1 MFGHFSPHLILN
13 CDTIFGSTIFC
24 LKEEFMPYENI
35 KSVDPKVYGAIMQ
48 ELSRQ
53 QTKLEL
59 IASENFVSQAVLDA
73 VGSVLTNKY
82 AEGYPGRRYYGGC
95 EYVDVVEHLAIVRL
109 KELFG
114 AEHANVQPHSGASAN
129 LAVYFAMLNPGDT
142 ILGLDLSHGGHL
154 THGMKI
160 NISGKY
166 FHAEAYQVMPDTEQ
180 VDYENIR
187 QRALEVKPKMIVAG
201 ASAYPRKLDFA
212 KFREIA
218 DEVGALLF
226 VDMAHIAGL
235 VAAGLHMNP
244 VPYADF
250 VTSTT
255 HKTLR
260 GPRGGIILCKEK
272 YRRKID
278 SAVFPGIQ
286 GGPLMHIIA
295 AKAVAFKEALEP
307 SFKEYQK
314 NVVKNAKALGEALV
328 DNGLKLVSGGTD
340 THLLLVNLQGTGVT
354 GAMLQERLDEV
365 NITSNKN
372 TVPFETE
379 SPMVT
384 SGLRLGTPA
393 VTTRGMGV
401 EEMREI
407 GTLIAMAVHD
417 FDESQDEIR
426 ERVAALCDRFPLYD
440 DLK

>member
-1 MFGHFSPHLILN
+1 
-13 CDTIFGSTIFC
+13 
-24 LKEEFMPYENI
+24 MPYENI
-35 KSVDPKVYGAIMQ
+35 KSVDPKIYEAIMD
-48 ELSRQ
+48 ELDRQ
-53 QTKLEL
+53 RSKLEL

-73 VGSVLTNKY
+73 MGSVLTNKY

-95 EYVDVVEHLAIVRL
+95 EYVDVAEQLAIDRL

-166 FHAEAYQVMPDTEQ
+166 FKAEAYQVMPDTEQ

-218 DEVGALLF
+218 DEVGAYLF

-235 VAAGLHMNP
+235 IAAGLHMNP

-278 SAVFPGIQ
+278 SAVFPGLQ
-286 GGPLMHIIA
+286 GGPLMHVIA
-295 AKAVAFKEALEP
+295 SKAVAFKEALSPE
-307 SFKEYQK
+307 FKEYQK
-314 NVVKNAKALGEALV
+314 SVVANAKALGEALV
-328 DNGLKLVSGGTD
+328 ENGLKLVSGGTD

-372 TVPFETE
+372 TVPFEME
-379 SPMVT
+379 SAMVT

-407 GTLIAMAVHD
+407 GELIGLAVHD
-417 FDESQDEIR
+417 FDAKQDEIR

>member
-1 MFGHFSPHLILN
+1 
-13 CDTIFGSTIFC
+13 
-24 LKEEFMPYENI
+24 MPYEHV
-35 KSVDPKVYGAIMQ
+35 KKVDPDVYEALMK
-48 ELSRQ
+48 ELHRQ

-59 IASENFVSQAVLDA
+59 IASENFVSEAVMEA
-73 VGSVLTNKY
+73 MGSIMTNKY
-82 AEGYPGRRYYGGC
+82 AEGYPGRRYYVGC
-95 EYVDVVEHLAIVRL
+95 EFVDIAEQLAIDRV

-129 LAVYFAMLNPGDT
+129 LAVYFAMLKPGDT

-166 FHAEAYQVMPDTEQ
+166 FHAEAYQVDPETEQ
-180 VDYENIR
+180 IDYVKLREK
-187 QRALEVKPKMIVAG
+187 ALAIKPKMIVCG
-201 ASAYPRKLDFA
+201 ASAYPRAIDYK
-212 KFREIA
+212 KFREIC
-218 DEVGALLF
+218 DEVGCLLF

-260 GPRGGIILCKEK
+260 GPRGGIILCKEQYAK
-272 YRRKID
+272 KIN
-278 SAVFPGIQ
+278 SAVFPGTQ

-295 AKAVAFKEALEP
+295 AKAVSFKEALQPE
-307 SFKEYQK
+307 FKAYQQQI
-314 NVVKNAKALGEALV
+314 VKNAKAMADALLEHGV
-328 DNGLKLVSGGTD
+328 NLVSGGTD
-340 THLLLVNLQGTGVT
+340 THLLLINLKGTGVT
-354 GAMLQERLDEV
+354 GKELQERLDSV

-379 SPMVT
+379 SAMVT
-384 SGLRLGTPA
+384 SGLRVGTPA
-393 VTTRGMGV
+393 VTTRGMGE

-407 GTLIAMAVHD
+407 AALIAKAIFD
-417 FDESQDEIR
+417 FEGNEQEIID
-426 ERVAALCDRFPLYD
+426 RVAVLCDKFPLYEN
-440 DLK
+440 LGK

>member
-1 MFGHFSPHLILN
+1 
-13 CDTIFGSTIFC
+13 
-24 LKEEFMPYENI
+24 MPYERI
-35 KSVDPKVYGAIMQ
+35 KSVDPKIYESIMQ
-48 ELSRQ
+48 ELDRQ
-53 QTKLEL
+53 RTKLEL

-73 VGSVLTNKY
+73 MGSVLTNKY

-95 EYVDVVEHLAIVRL
+95 EYVDVVEQLAIDRL

-129 LAVYFAMLNPGDT
+129 LAVYFAVLKPGDT

-166 FHAEAYQVMPDTEQ
+166 FNAEAYQVRPDTEQ

-218 DEVGALLF
+218 DEVGAYLF

-235 VAAGLHMNP
+235 IAAGLHMNP

-272 YRRKID
+272 YRKKID
-278 SAVFPGIQ
+278 SAVFPGLQ
-286 GGPLMHIIA
+286 GGPLMHVIA
-295 AKAVAFKEALEP
+295 SKAVAFKEALQPE
-307 SFKEYQK
+307 FKEYQK
-314 NVVKNAKALGEALV
+314 RVVANAKALGESLV
-328 DNGLKLVSGGTD
+328 DNGINLVTGGTD

-407 GTLIAMAVHD
+407 GELIALAVHD
-417 FDESQDEIR
+417 FDAKQDEIR

>member
-1 MFGHFSPHLILN
+1 
-13 CDTIFGSTIFC
+13 
-24 LKEEFMPYENI
+24 MPYENI
-35 KSVDPKVYGAIMQ
+35 KSVDPKIYEAIMD
-48 ELSRQ
+48 ELDRQ
-53 QTKLEL
+53 RSKLEL

-73 VGSVLTNKY
+73 MGSVLTNKY

-95 EYVDVVEHLAIVRL
+95 EYVDVAEQLAIDRL

-166 FHAEAYQVMPDTEQ
+166 FKAEAYQVMPDTEQ

-218 DEVGALLF
+218 DEVGAYLF

-235 VAAGLHMNP
+235 IAAGLHMNP

-278 SAVFPGIQ
+278 SAVFPGLQ
-286 GGPLMHIIA
+286 GGPLMHVIA
-295 AKAVAFKEALEP
+295 SKAVAFKEALSPE
-307 SFKEYQK
+307 FKEYQK
-314 NVVKNAKALGEALV
+314 SVVANAKALGEALV
-328 DNGLKLVSGGTD
+328 ENGLKLVSGGTD

-379 SPMVT
+379 SAMVT

-407 GTLIAMAVHD
+407 GELIGLAVHD
-417 FDESQDEIR
+417 FDAKQDEIR

>member
-1 MFGHFSPHLILN
+1 MSV
-13 CDTIFGSTIFC
+13 DTKNY
-24 LKEEFMPYENI
+24 LKEVFMPYERI
-35 KSVDPKVYGAIMQ
+35 KSVDPKIYESIMQ
-48 ELSRQ
+48 ELDRQ
-53 QTKLEL
+53 RTKLEL

-73 VGSVLTNKY
+73 MGSVLTNKY

-95 EYVDVVEHLAIVRL
+95 EYVDVVEQLAIDRL

-129 LAVYFAMLNPGDT
+129 LAVYFAVLKPGDT

-166 FHAEAYQVMPDTEQ
+166 FNAEAYQVRPDTEQ

-218 DEVGALLF
+218 DEVGAYLF

-235 VAAGLHMNP
+235 IAAGLHMNP

-272 YRRKID
+272 YRKKID
-278 SAVFPGIQ
+278 SAVFPGLQ
-286 GGPLMHIIA
+286 GGPLMHVIA
-295 AKAVAFKEALEP
+295 SKAVAFKEALQPE
-307 SFKEYQK
+307 FKEYQK
-314 NVVKNAKALGEALV
+314 RVVANAKALGESLV
-328 DNGLKLVSGGTD
+328 DNGINLVTGGTD

-407 GTLIAMAVHD
+407 GELIALAVHD
-417 FDESQDEIR
+417 FDAKQDEIR

>member
-1 MFGHFSPHLILN
+1 
-13 CDTIFGSTIFC
+13 
-24 LKEEFMPYENI
+24 MPYENI
-35 KSVDPKVYGAIMQ
+35 KGVDPEVYEAIMG
-48 ELSRQ
+48 ELDRQ
-53 QTKLEL
+53 RTKLEL

-73 VGSVLTNKY
+73 MGSVLTNKY
-82 AEGYPGRRYYGGC
+82 AEGYPARRYYGGC
-95 EYVDVVEHLAIVRL
+95 EYVDVVEQLAIDRL

-129 LAVYFAMLNPGDT
+129 LAVYFATLKPGDT

-154 THGMKI
+154 THGMRI

-166 FHAEAYQVMPDTEQ
+166 FHAEAYQVRPDTEQ

-201 ASAYPRKLDFA
+201 ASAYPRKLDFS
-212 KFREIA
+212 KFHEIA
-218 DEVGALLF
+218 EEVGAYLL

-272 YRRKID
+272 HRRKID
-278 SAVFPGIQ
+278 SAVFPGLQ
-286 GGPLMHIIA
+286 GGPLMHVIA
-295 AKAVAFKEALEP
+295 SKAVAFKEALQPE
-307 SFKEYQK
+307 FKEYQK
-314 NVVKNAKALGEALV
+314 KVVQNAKALGEALV
-328 DNGLKLVSGGTD
+328 ENGINLVTGGTD

-379 SPMVT
+379 SAMVT

-401 EEMREI
+401 EEMSEI
-407 GTLIAMAVHD
+407 GELIAFAVHD
-417 FDESQDEIR
+417 FDAKQDEIR
-426 ERVAALCDRFPLYD
+426 ERVAALCARFPLYH
-440 DLK
+440 DLV

>member
-1 MFGHFSPHLILN
+1 MPYSHLKKVDPEIYH
-13 CDTIFGSTIFC
+13 TIF
-24 LKEEFMPYENI
+24 
-35 KSVDPKVYGAIMQ
+35 D
-48 ELSRQ
+48 ELNRQ
-53 QTKLEL
+53 KTKLEL
-59 IASENFVSQAVLDA
+59 IASENFVSLAVLEA
-73 VGSVLTNKY
+73 MGSVLTNKY
-82 AEGYPGRRYYGGC
+82 AEGYPNKRYYGGC
-95 EYVDVVEHLAIVRL
+95 EYVDVVEQLAIDRV

-154 THGMKI
+154 THGMRI

-166 FHAEAYQVMPDTEQ
+166 FHAESYQVSAETEQ
-180 VDYENIR
+180 IDYDVLR
-187 QRALEVKPKMIVAG
+187 RRALEVRPRMIVTG
-201 ASAYPRKLDFA
+201 ASAYPRKIDFS

-218 DEVGALLF
+218 DEAGALLL
-226 VDMAHIAGL
+226 VDMAHIAGII
-235 VAAGLHMNP
+235 AAGLHMNP

-272 YRRKID
+272 YRKKID

-286 GGPLMHIIA
+286 GGPLMHVIA
-295 AKAVAFKEALEP
+295 SKAVAFHEALQP

-314 NVVKNAKALGEALV
+314 RVVDNARILGEALI
-328 DNGLKLVSGGTD
+328 DNGVRLVAGGTD
-340 THLLLVNLQGTGVT
+340 THLLLVNLKGTGVT
-354 GAMLQERLDEV
+354 GAELQERLDEV
-365 NITSNKN
+365 NITANKN

-393 VTTRGMGV
+393 VTTRGMDGDD
-401 EEMREI
+401 MREI
-407 GTLIAMAVHD
+407 AALIALAITD
-417 FDESQDEIR
+417 FEEKQDEIR
-426 ERVAALCDRFPLYD
+426 ARVAALCGRYPLYD
-440 DLK
+440 DLG